1 MEGRSTSSRCTF
13 VSQSNAHHHSTRLTV
28 GVDVVGQEEVELPDG
43 DVDVVR
49 VDTEAGVQTVGR
61 LLQPL
66 PVCALQGNS
75 FEENH
80 LDQV

>member
-1 MEGRSTSSRCTF
+1 MP
-13 VSQSNAHHHSTRLTV
+13 LTV
-28 GVDVVGQEEVELPDG
+28 GADVVGEEKVELPDG

-61 LLQPL
+61 LLQPF
-66 PVCALQGNS
+66 PVRALQGNS

>member
-1 MEGRSTSSRCTF
+1 MSIDEISE
-13 VSQSNAHHHSTRLTV
+13 
-28 GVDVVGQEEVELPDG
+28 EEVELPDG

-49 VDTEAGVQTVGR
+49 VDTEAGVQAVGR

-66 PVCALQGNS
+66 PVGALQGNS

>member
-1 MEGRSTSSRCTF
+1 MVHVLLDRK
-13 VSQSNAHHHSTRLTV
+13 
-28 GVDVVGQEEVELPDG
+28 VGQTYSNKIVSPYYLHTVSIDEVSEEEVELPDG

>member
-1 MEGRSTSSRCTF
+1 MSIDE
-13 VSQSNAHHHSTRLTV
+13 VSE
-28 GVDVVGQEEVELPDG
+28 EEVELPDG